1 MDSQLP
7 VYLGLFFSAFI
18 SATVLPAQSEL
29 VLAGLLFAEKHPVW
43 TLIIVACAG
52 NSLGAALNWLLGR
65 YSQRFQDRRWFP
77 VKAETLRKT
86 ETWYRKYGR
95 WTLLMSWVPV
105 IGDPLT
111 VVAGVLREPFVSFI
125 VIVAFA
131 KMFRYL
137 VVAGLTLHWV
147 G

>member
-1 MDSQLP
+1 
-7 VYLGLFFSAFI
+7 
-18 SATVLPAQSEL
+18 
-29 VLAGLLFAEKHPVW
+29 
-43 TLIIVACAG
+43 
-52 NSLGAALNWLLGR
+52 
-65 YSQRFQDRRWFP
+65 
-77 VKAETLRKT
+77 
-86 ETWYRKYGR
+86 
-95 WTLLMSWVPV
+95 MSWVPV

-137 VVAGLTLHWV
+137 VVAGVTLHWV